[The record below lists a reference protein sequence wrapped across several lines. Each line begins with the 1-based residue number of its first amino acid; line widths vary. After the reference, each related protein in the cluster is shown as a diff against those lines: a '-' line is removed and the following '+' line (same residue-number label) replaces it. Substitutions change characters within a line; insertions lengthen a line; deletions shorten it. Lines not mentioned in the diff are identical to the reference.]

1 MVISGSSA
9 SNGRVKAIELL
20 ESGSQSAANIYL
32 AFNDYPLWSR
42 EIEVEAPGPPGEDI
56 VYIVEFTY
64 YTLAKQT
71 YPHYY
76 A

>member
-1 MVISGSSA
+1 METILL
-9 SNGRVKAIELL
+9 NAIELL